1 MWLIMRPTSCYFVIN
16 HNIWSI
22 KTASSF
28 LRSNK
33 KGDKSVLPMSLALQ
47 TQTSATPNNKFYH
60 KPEGKKKTLRTHFLQ
75 RPIPRPVILKKDSD
89 PHQTH
94 HSPFASCSGSSW
106 SFTCKHRRWKVKPVA
121 FYQNRSKSFE
131 EKRAVISIQAQK
143 QNVLMQI
150 CVFQVALG
158 RVRVYADYHTYC
170 THTGC
175 MNNDAST
182 RLWSTSKY
190 TYRRPLEYDDEPV
203 IGCWQMFK
211 FFELWNLCV
220 VCVHRSW
227 VSRRYE
233 LLRGIPE

>member
-1 MWLIMRPTSCYFVIN
+1 MINLCYLCRWLYKRRQARHPTTNFIIN
-16 HNIWSI
+16 QKERRKLWELIFY
-22 KTASSF
+22 KDRFPVLSF
-28 LRSNK
+28 
-33 KGDKSVLPMSLALQ
+33 
-47 TQTSATPNNKFYH
+47 F
-60 KPEGKKKTLRTHFLQ
+60 
-75 RPIPRPVILKKDSD
+75 KKDSD

-227 VSRRYE
+227 VSRRHE

>member
-1 MWLIMRPTSCYFVIN
+1 MINLCYLCRWLYKRRQAQHPTTNFIIN
-16 HNIWSI
+16 QKERRKLWELIFY
-22 KTASSF
+22 KDRFPVLSF
-28 LRSNK
+28 
-33 KGDKSVLPMSLALQ
+33 
-47 TQTSATPNNKFYH
+47 
-60 KPEGKKKTLRTHFLQ
+60 
-75 RPIPRPVILKKDSD
+75 LKKDSD

-106 SFTCKHRRWKVKPVA
+106 SFTCERRRWKVKPVA

-190 TYRRPLEYDDEPV
+190 TYRRPLEYDVEPV

-211 FFELWNLCV
+211 SFELWNLCV